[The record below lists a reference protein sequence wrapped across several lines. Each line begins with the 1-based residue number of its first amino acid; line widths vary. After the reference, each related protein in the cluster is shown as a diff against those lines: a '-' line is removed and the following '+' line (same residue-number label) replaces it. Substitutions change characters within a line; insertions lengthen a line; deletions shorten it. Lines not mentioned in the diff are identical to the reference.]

1 MTIDTLDTLD
11 ALGTLDTL
19 ADVQPASDQD
29 SFDEYEFPVSDAQSR
44 LLVLDQLNP
53 GTAQYNV
60 PAAFA
65 VSGPFDLAAFGR
77 ALDALVAGHESLR
90 TVFRTAPDGTQ
101 TQLVRAAGRAALT
114 TEEGVPVDRVDAL
127 MRAAAARPFD
137 PATGPL
143 LRCTV
148 YAVDDGTHRVL
159 LVAHHLVCDGW
170 SLGVMLDGLG
180 AAYRDEAAGRP
191 HSPPEPALQFPDFA
205 VWQRERQAAGDCA
218 PAVRHWVDALRGAPA
233 TLELPADRPRPA
245 VRTASGGTAPFLL
258 PAATR
263 GRLAEAS
270 AAAGATPFMTLF
282 AAYAAF
288 LGRLTGRADLV
299 IGYPVSGREHPDLQ
313 QTVGML
319 ANTLAL
325 RVDLSG
331 DPSLHELTARIRTA
345 LRAGAPHQE
354 APFDAVVDAL
364 APVRASAHDPV
375 VQVVFAYDDDTAL
388 TLDLAGTDTRRLE
401 LALDTA
407 KFDFHLH
414 VERWG
419 EDLAAQFIYR
429 ADLFEAATVHRW
441 TRNFTVL
448 LDGLLAAPNAPL
460 SSLDPVAEDERR
472 LILAQADRLADAAPA
487 DRLVPDL
494 IADVA
499 AARPDA
505 TALVYGEEHL
515 SYRQLIERADALAAR
530 LRARGVRPGFRVG
543 LLLPRSADQGLAA
556 LAVLRAGGAYVPL
569 DRAHPDDRLRYM
581 VECSGTGLLLTAGAT
596 ADRAAELGVPCLR
609 VDRPD
614 PAEEPPVASGP
625 APGARDLAYVLFTS
639 GSTGR
644 PKGVAVEHRALV
656 NLAMAARHSFP
667 VTAEDRVLQ
676 FVAFGFDVAVS
687 DLFFP
692 WVAGA
697 ELHVPHEDERLGEA
711 LLHRLRDSRITYVFL
726 PPSAAMLLPDVT
738 GELPDLRTLA
748 VGGESCPAEL
758 VERLHAPGRRIVNAY
773 GPSEVTVYSHTG
785 DLVPGGPVVLG
796 RSVAGARYY
805 VLDDRLRPV
814 PVGVTGE
821 IYIAGAGLA
830 RGYIGQPGLTAERFV
845 ADPYGDSGTRMYRSG
860 DLGRVDAHGVLTYL
874 GRSDLQVKLRGV
886 RLELGEVESL
896 LAAHPDV
903 RIAAAT
909 VRGTGGEQRLVAY
922 VVGRDG
928 CEPPADEALRAHLA
942 ERLPAF
948 MVPELFVRLDE
959 LPLSSNG
966 KIDRSRLPEPALTLR
981 APDASWTAADTAM
994 ERLVADV
1001 WARVLTMD
1009 RVGVH
1014 DNFFEMGGN
1023 SVRLLRV
1030 LAALRD
1036 AGVDG
1041 GLTLVDLF
1049 RHPTVA
1055 SLAARLDRA
1064 HGADLPDSAARG
1076 GERHHRR
1083 TAAVRRLRSRK
1094 GTLR

>member
-1 MTIDTLDTLD
+1 MTT
-11 ALGTLDTL
+11 DTL
-19 ADVQPASDQD
+19 ALVPPAT
-29 SFDEYEFPVSDAQSR
+29 DEEYAFPVSDAQGR

-65 VSGPFDLAAFGR
+65 VTGPFDAAAFGR
-77 ALDALVAGHESLR
+77 ALDTLVARHESLR

-101 TQLVRAAGRAALT
+101 TQLVRAAGGAALT
-114 TEEGVPVDRVDAL
+114 VEDAVPADRVDTL
-127 MRAAAARPFD
+127 LRQEAARPFD
-137 PATGPL
+137 VATGPL

-170 SLGVMLDGLG
+170 SLGVMLDELG

-191 HSPPEPALQFPDFA
+191 HSPPGQPLQFPDFA
-205 VWQRERQAAGDCA
+205 VWQRERQAAGEFDT
-218 PAVRHWVDALRGAPA
+218 AVRHWVEALRGAPT
-233 TLELPADRPRPA
+233 TLEVPTDRPRPA
-245 VRTASGGTAPFLL
+245 VRSADGGCARFPL

-263 GRLAEAS
+263 ARLAEA
-270 AAAGATPFMTLF
+270 AGACGATPFMALF

-288 LGRLTGRADLV
+288 LARLSGRDDLV

-313 QTVGML
+313 HTVGML

-325 RVDLSG
+325 RVDVSG
-331 DPSLHELTARIRTA
+331 DPSFHELTTRVRTA
-345 LRAGAPHQE
+345 LRAAAPYQE
-354 APFDAVVDAL
+354 APFEAVVDAL
-364 APVRASAHDPV
+364 APVRETGHDPV
-375 VQVVFAYDDDTAL
+375 VQVVFSYDDDTAL

-401 LALDTA
+401 LTLDTA

-419 EDLAAQFIYR
+419 DELAAQFIHR
-429 ADLFEAATVHRW
+429 GDLFEAATVRRW
-441 TRNFTVL
+441 TRTFTVL
-448 LDGLLAAPNAPL
+448 LDGLLADPHAPL
-460 SSLDPVAEDERR
+460 SSLAPVAEDERR
-472 LILAQADRLADAAPA
+472 LLVAQNDRLGEAAPG

-494 IADVA
+494 IAGVA

-505 TALVYGEEHL
+505 TALVHGTQRL
-515 SYRQLIERADALAAR
+515 SYRHLLERADALAAR
-530 LRARGVRPGFRVG
+530 MRAVGVGPGSRVG
-543 LLLPRSADQGLAA
+543 LLLPRSAEQGIAA

-581 VECSGTGLLLTAGAT
+581 LDCSGAGLLLTAEAT
-596 ADRAAELGVPCLR
+596 AERAAELGVPCLR
-609 VDRPD
+609 VDRAD
-614 PAEEPPVASGP
+614 PAEPRPVTDGP

-644 PKGVAVEHRALV
+644 PKGVAVEHRSLV
-656 NLAMAARHSFP
+656 NLTTAVRHSFP
-667 VTAEDRVLQ
+667 VTAADRVLQ

-697 ELHVPHEDERLGEA
+697 ELHVPTEEERLGEA

-726 PPSAAMLLPDVT
+726 PPSAAMLLPDIK
-738 GELPDLRTLA
+738 GQLPHLRTIA
-748 VGGESCPAEL
+748 VGGEACPAEL
-758 VERLHAPGRRIVNAY
+758 VERLHEPGRRIVNAY
-773 GPSEVTVYSHTG
+773 GPSEVSVYSHTADLTPG
-785 DLVPGGPVVLG
+785 DPVVLG
-796 RSVAGARYY
+796 RSVAGSRFY
-805 VLDDRLRPV
+805 VLDERLRPV

-821 IYIAGAGLA
+821 IYITGAGLA
-830 RGYIGQPGLTAERFV
+830 RGYIEQPGLTAERFV
-845 ADPYGDSGTRMYRSG
+845 ADPYGAPGTRMYRSG
-860 DLGRVDAHGVLTYL
+860 DLGRVDAHGALTYL
-874 GRSDLQVKLRGV
+874 GRSDFQVKLRGV
-886 RLELGEVESL
+886 RIELGEIESL

-903 RIAAAT
+903 RIAAVT
-909 VRGTGGEQRLVAY
+909 VRGTGDEQRLIGY
-922 VVGRDG
+922 VVCRD
-928 CEPPADEALRAHLA
+928 ETAPPAADALRAHLA

-948 MVPELFVRLDE
+948 MLPELFVRLAE
-959 LPLSSNG
+959 LPLSGNG
-966 KIDRSRLPEPALTLR
+966 KVDRSRLPEPDVTR
-981 APDASWTAADTAM
+981 RVPDASAAAAGTAT
-994 ERLVADV
+994 EQLVADI
-1001 WARVLTMD
+1001 WARVLVMN

-1030 LAALRD
+1030 LAALRE
-1036 AGVDG
+1036 AGADG
-1041 GLTLVDLF
+1041 GITLVDLF

-1055 SLAARLDRA
+1055 SLAARLDQAREA
-1064 HGADLPDSAARG
+1064 EPDDSAARG
-1076 GERHHRR
+1076 RERHHRR
-1083 TAAVRRLRSRK
+1083 TAARRLRSRK

>member
-1 MTIDTLDTLD
+1 MTS
-11 ALGTLDTL
+11 DTL
-19 ADVQPASDQD
+19 ALDQPAADE
-29 SFDEYEFPVSDAQSR
+29 EYEFPVSDAQSR

-65 VSGPFDLAAFGR
+65 VTGPFDVAAFGR
-77 ALDALVAGHESLR
+77 ALDTLVARHESLR

-101 TQLVRAAGRAALT
+101 SQLVRAAGGAALT
-114 TEEGVPVDRVDAL
+114 VEDAVPAGRVDML
-127 MRAAAARPFD
+127 LRQEAARPFD

-170 SLGVMLDGLG
+170 SLGIMLDELG

-191 HSPPEPALQFPDFA
+191 HSPPGRPLQFPDFA
-205 VWQRERQAAGDCA
+205 VWQRERRAAGEYDT
-218 PAVRHWVDALRGAPA
+218 AVRHWVEALRGAPA
-233 TLELPADRPRPA
+233 TLELPTDRPRPA
-245 VRTASGGTAPFLL
+245 VRSADGGTARFPL

-263 GRLAEAS
+263 GRLAEA
-270 AAAGATPFMTLF
+270 AGARGATPFMALF

-288 LGRLTGRADLV
+288 LARLSGRDDLV

-313 QTVGML
+313 HTVGML
-319 ANTLAL
+319 AGTLAL
-325 RVDLSG
+325 RVDVSG
-331 DPSLHELTARIRTA
+331 DPSFHELTARVRTA
-345 LRAGAPHQE
+345 LRAAAAHQD
-354 APFDAVVDAL
+354 APFEAVVDAL
-364 APVRASAHDPV
+364 APVRETGHDPV
-375 VQVVFAYDDDTAL
+375 VQVVFSYDDDTAL
-388 TLDLAGTDTRRLE
+388 TLDLAGAGTRRL
-401 LALDTA
+401 AVDLDTA

-419 EDLAAQFIYR
+419 EDLAAQFIHR
-429 ADLFEAATVHRW
+429 GDLFETATVRRW
-441 TRNFTVL
+441 TRTFTVL
-448 LDGLLAAPNAPL
+448 LDALLTDPDAPL
-460 SSLDPVAEDERR
+460 STLAPVAEDERR
-472 LILAQADRLADAAPA
+472 LLVAQSDRLREAAPA

-494 IADVA
+494 IAEVA

-505 TALVYGEEHL
+505 TALVHGEERL
-515 SYRQLIERADALAAR
+515 SYRRLLERADTLAAR
-530 LRARGVRPGFRVG
+530 LRAAGVRPGSRVG
-543 LLLPRSADQGLAA
+543 LLLPRSADQGIAA

-581 VECSGTGLLLTAGAT
+581 LDCSGAGLLLTAEAT
-596 ADRAAELGVPCLR
+596 AERAAELGVPCLR
-609 VDRPD
+609 VDRTG
-614 PAEEPPVASGP
+614 PAEPAPVTDGP

-644 PKGVAVEHRALV
+644 PKGVAVEHRSLV
-656 NLAMAARHSFP
+656 NLTTAVRHSFP
-667 VTAEDRVLQ
+667 VTADDRVLQ

-697 ELHVPHEDERLGEA
+697 ELHVPTEDERIGEG

-726 PPSAAMLLPDVT
+726 PPSAAMLLPDVR
-738 GELPDLRTLA
+738 GQLPDLRTVA

-758 VERLHAPGRRIVNAY
+758 VERLHEPGRRIVNAY
-773 GPSEVTVYSHTG
+773 GPSEVSVYSHTA
-785 DLVPGGPVVLG
+785 DLTPGEPVVLG
-796 RSVAGARYY
+796 RSVAGSRFY
-805 VLDDRLRPV
+805 VLDEWLRPV

-821 IYIAGAGLA
+821 IYITGAGLA
-830 RGYIGQPGLTAERFV
+830 RGYIEQPGLTAERFV
-845 ADPYGDSGTRMYRSG
+845 ADPYGAPGTRMYRSG
-860 DLGRVDAHGVLTYL
+860 DLGRVDAHGALTYL

-886 RLELGEVESL
+886 RIELGEIESL

-903 RIAAAT
+903 RIAAAA
-909 VRGTGGEQRLVAY
+909 VRGTGDEQRLAAY
-922 VVGRDG
+922 VVCREGAA
-928 CEPPADEALRAHLA
+928 PPADDALRAHLA

-948 MVPELFVRLDE
+948 MLPELFVHLE
-959 LPLSSNG
+959 ALPLNGNG
-966 KIDRSRLPEPALTLR
+966 KIDRSRLPEPDVTR
-981 APDASWTAADTAM
+981 RTPDTGAASGGTAT
-994 ERLVADV
+994 ERLVADL
-1001 WARVLTMD
+1001 WARLLATD

-1014 DNFFEMGGN
+1014 DNFFDLGGN

-1030 LAALRD
+1030 LAALRE
-1036 AGVDG
+1036 AGADG

-1049 RHPTVA
+1049 RHPTVT
-1055 SLAARLDRA
+1055 SLAARLDQARA
-1064 HGADLPDSAARG
+1064 ADPADADDSADPADSAARG
-1076 GERHHRR
+1076 RERHHRR
-1083 TAAVRRLRSRK
+1083 TAARRLRSRK